1 MYPTSHPNDRNSS
14 PPPQAIELQVNLAV
28 VEGHY
33 REALRPH
40 PWGRARAAYYA
51 AIRDI
56 PFLLDEIERLW
67 MLLAEAHVRDADL
80 RAAALATMSA
90 YDAHELDPLAY
101 LRAGLS
107 GNYRRGWPPPNTP

>member
-1 MYPTSHPNDRNSS
+1 MTSTPSS
-14 PPPQAIELQVNLAV
+14 GPVQLQVNLAV

-33 REALRPH
+33 KDALRLH
-40 PWGRARAAYYA
+40 FRSRARAAQYA

-56 PFLLDEIERLW
+56 PLLLNEIERLW
-67 MLLAEAHVRDADL
+67 THLTETRIRHANL

-90 YDAHELDPLAY
+90 YDAHEIDPLSH

-107 GNYRRGWPPPNTP
+107 GDNRRGSGGWR

>member
-1 MYPTSHPNDRNSS
+1 MTSTPGSR
-14 PPPQAIELQVNLAV
+14 AVELEVNLAV

-33 REALRPH
+33 RDALRPH
-40 PWGRARAAYYA
+40 FPDRKRAAQYA

-56 PFLLDEIERLW
+56 PSLLDEIERLW
-67 MLLAEAHVRDADL
+67 TLLTEAQIRHANL

-90 YDAHELDPLAY
+90 SDAHEMDPLSH

-107 GNYRRGWPPPNTP
+107 ADNLRGWGPGNRP